1 MYIFIY
7 LSYLEGFAETGM
19 VSKCTVC
26 ADSSVCVLQYSAM
39 FFMLA
44 DYWVIP
50 VLDPQ
55 AHLLGPLCTLKT
67 WGRTLN
73 FADYICSSR
82 SICWFFPVSSALL
95 GGQWITQ

>member
-50 VLDPQ
+50 VLDP
-55 AHLLGPLCTLKT
+55 
-67 WGRTLN
+67 
-73 FADYICSSR
+73 
-82 SICWFFPVSSALL
+82 
-95 GGQWITQ
+95 